1 MIFFFF
7 FFFLLTRFFF
17 FFFAVVTAA
26 LARRLYVSGGKGVQ
40 RLAEDLGTG
49 SRNGRIPNRHHA
61 AATGNVRHALQALEA
76 MGIVEAHK
84 KGGRKI
90 SATGRRDLDRIAT
103 RLAGLSHVKK
113 KPVPKAKKATA

>member
-7 FFFLLTRFFF
+7 FFFFADSIFF